1 MDELFGLPAHPL
13 LVHGAVVLV
22 PLAAIGVV
30 LTAFWPAARAKL
42 AIAVV
47 VIAVAGTVMAF
58 LSAESGETLQGDV
71 RETELVEEHAELG
84 ETGLASAVAVLVAAL
99 GVAGVGVYEQRRSG
113 STTDEGSQ
121 RRMVQIRVGVGA
133 VAVVLALVGTVQIAR
148 IGHSGA
154 KATWD
159 EVQTAS
165 LDGG

>member
-22 PLAAIGVV
+22 PLAAIGVL
-30 LTAFWPAARAKL
+30 LTAFWPAARSKL
-42 AIAVV
+42 AVAVV
-47 VIAVAGTVMAF
+47 VIAAAGTVMAF
-58 LSAESGETLQGDV
+58 LSAESGESLEGSV

-84 ETGLASAVAVLVAAL
+84 ETGLASAVAVLVAAI
-99 GVAGVGVYEQRRSG
+99 GVAGVGMYEQRRSG
-113 STTDEGSQ
+113 STTDDGAH
-121 RRMVQIRVGVGA
+121 RRTLQIRVGVGA

-159 EVQTAS
+159 EVQVGSDA
-165 LDGG
+165 GG

>member
-22 PLAAIGVV
+22 PLAAIGVL
-30 LTAFWPAARAKL
+30 LTAFWPAARSKL
-42 AIAVV
+42 AVAVV
-47 VIAVAGTVMAF
+47 VIAAAGTVMAV
-58 LSAESGETLQGDV
+58 LSAESGESLEGSV

-84 ETGLASAVAVLVAAL
+84 ETGLASAAAVLVAAL
-99 GVAGVGVYEQRRSG
+99 GVAGVGMYEQRRSG
-113 STTDEGSQ
+113 SEGDEASQ
-121 RRMVQIRVGVGA
+121 RRSVQLRVGVGA

-159 EVQTAS
+159 EVQVGTAE
-165 LDGG
+165 GG